1 MLVTE
6 QLMVAIDFHS
16 MKKNTMDVSVYRQ
29 LFGYPHS
36 SKK

>member
-6 QLMVAIDFHS
+6 QLMVAIDFE
-16 MKKNTMDVSVYRQ
+16 KNEMDVSVYRQ

-36 SKK
+36 SKT